1 MKKPILLQS
10 LRDLA
15 REKACA
21 ICSPDKP
28 YFNTLVDVFEKKLFD
43 EYVQQILDDEN
54 ERRVR
59 PFLLDYCKKTDELPF
74 PFTVN
79 GKDVNKIRKDPKY
92 SWSLDVSQDEDQWL
106 YLDKKDCVRLFN
118 DLDSAGLLDF
128 EEE

>member
-1 MKKPILLQS
+1 MKKPQLLRS

-15 REKACA
+15 TEEASA
-21 ICSPDKP
+21 LCSPDKS
-28 YFNTLVDVFEKKLFD
+28 YFKTLVDVFEKKLFD
-43 EYVQQILDDEN
+43 EYVQEILDTKNADL
-54 ERRVR
+54 VR
-59 PFLLDYCKKTDELPF
+59 PFLLDYCMKTDELPF